1 MLTERQIDTFK
12 TAVDAQFGTDA
23 IADRESATPTPAEP
37 VEPEPTAPTAPEP
50 AAPDVEPAIDVKV
63 TTATDTPATDEPIEP
78 AAKATSTDIETLLN
92 NLSIQS
98 IRKLAS
104 KKGASGHGTR
114 AAIAG
119 RLKALVTKDEIL
131 AAAS

>member
-1 MLTERQIDTFK
+1 MLSQLLMSKSRPPQIHPP
-12 TAVDAQFGTDA
+12 
-23 IADRESATPTPAEP
+23 PTW
-37 VEPEPTAPTAPEP
+37 T
-50 AAPDVEPAIDVKV
+50 
-63 TTATDTPATDEPIEP
+63 IEP

-104 KKGASGHGTR
+104 KKEASGHGTR
-114 AAIAG
+114 AEIAG